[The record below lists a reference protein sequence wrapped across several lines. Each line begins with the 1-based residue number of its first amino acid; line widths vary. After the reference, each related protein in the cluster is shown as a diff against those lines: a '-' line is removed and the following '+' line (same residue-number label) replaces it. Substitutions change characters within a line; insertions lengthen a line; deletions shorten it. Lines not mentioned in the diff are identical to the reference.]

1 MFISFIFKLEYK
13 FTKIGWGFT
22 SHIATYALPSLI
34 IIIITIINSLFIK
47 GYTVSLMTNLP
58 SGPQ

>member
-47 GYTVSLMTNLP
+47 GYTVR
-58 SGPQ
+58 